1 MTAPAPGALELTS
14 QDGTHRVLGYIP
26 AESRPARGLYVSAGL
41 AAEHAFAAIDRAA
54 QRGAALIVLGLL
66 AALVTAW
73 IVGRRFFLQP
83 MAALLAAARRWRT
96 GDFTARA
103 GLGDRTGEF
112 SALGQEF
119 DRMAAELARREAERD
134 QALGSAQESEARLR
148 AVVESLPFE
157 FWVIDRDG
165 RYVLQNSISRASWGD
180 RIGQRPEETDT
191 PPELLA
197 AWLENNRRALGGEI
211 VRREQSWRSGNEIR
225 HVEKI
230 IAPIQAGDRVL
241 GAVGLNIDVS
251 ERYQAQERQRL
262 LVAELNHRVRN
273 MLATIGA
280 IVRLTLT
287 DERPLEDAR
296 DALRDRL
303 DALASTYD
311 LLTASNWRGAL
322 LSRIA
327 ANELRPYGTRARI
340 TGKDVMLTPKAAQ
353 TLGMILHELATNASK
368 YGAFSTHDGRVD
380 LTFAIAN
387 SSDAA
392 RLQLVWSES
401 AGPSVSPPV
410 RRGLGRSVLEEAA
423 VRQLKGKAQVEFH
436 PDGVVYRLEAPLAAL
451 TA

>member
-1 MTAPAPGALELTS
+1 MTTPAGSSAWRQPPSTWPGCRGVSANAACRKGNSVTIADRNGVIIARAPFAERFVGTPIPDAFRHLVTAPAPGALELTS

-180 RIGQRPEETDT
+180 RIGKRPEETDT
-191 PPELLA
+191 PPTLLE
-197 AWLENNRRALGGEI
+197 AWLENNRRALARRDRPPRAELAFRRRDPP
-211 VRREQSWRSGNEIR
+211 RREDHRPDPGRRPRSGR
-225 HVEKI
+225 GRPQH
-230 IAPIQAGDRVL
+230 R
-241 GAVGLNIDVS
+241 
-251 ERYQAQERQRL
+251 RQRAL
-262 LVAELNHRVRN
+262 P
-273 MLATIGA
+273 GA
-280 IVRLTLT
+280 RS
-287 DERPLEDAR
+287 
-296 DALRDRL
+296 
-303 DALASTYD
+303 ASG
-311 LLTASNWRGAL
+311 SW
-322 LSRIA
+322 
-327 ANELRPYGTRARI
+327 
-340 TGKDVMLTPKAAQ
+340 
-353 TLGMILHELATNASK
+353 
-368 YGAFSTHDGRVD
+368 
-380 LTFAIAN
+380 
-387 SSDAA
+387 
-392 RLQLVWSES
+392 W
-401 AGPSVSPPV
+401 PS
-410 RRGLGRSVLEEAA
+410 
-423 VRQLKGKAQVEFH
+423 
-436 PDGVVYRLEAPLAAL
+436 
-451 TA
+451 